1 MRSDI
6 YVCSQCGESL
16 LDAETVDTD
25 SGVGRGCTSCG
36 GGCDPAQFQ
45 CWDCGS
51 YGIEPH
57 SRKWDVDSEDWVP
70 LCEACGKE
78 EISGSAVKKA
88 RCLKCNRILDVMML
102 LNSGCI
108 MCIFDDINGMIK
120 QINETTR
127 EVLR

>member
-1 MRSDI
+1 MDNNEI
-6 YVCSQCGESL
+6 YAC
-16 LDAETVDTD
+16 A
-25 SGVGRGCTSCG
+25 SCG
-36 GGCDPAQFQ
+36 
-45 CWDCGS
+45 WNGS
-51 YGIEPH
+51 EPH
-57 SRKWDVDSEDWVP
+57 ARKWDVDSKEWVP

-78 EISGSAVKKA
+78 EISKSDVKKV
-88 RCLKCNRILDVMML
+88 RCLKCNRILDAIML